1 MQAEKTLALLFAL
14 LLTGAAALL
23 GWRALHARPMTPA
36 TGGTPVNAQHLQD
49 IYCGMGCFW
58 GAEKRLRA
66 VPGVAAVEV
75 GYAGGD
81 APKVGYRDV
90 LDQED
95 RIREPHADRIVD
107 AAP

>member
-1 MQAEKTLALLFAL
+1 MRTEKMIALLFAL

-23 GWRALHARPMTPA
+23 GWRALQARPVETA

-49 IYCGMGCFW
+49 IYFGMGCFW

-66 VPGVAAVEV
+66 VPGVAEVEV

-81 APKVGYRDV
+81 AAKVGYRDV
-90 LDQED
+90 LNEEDQ
-95 RIREPHADRIVD
+95 IRAGRSHARNHE
-107 AAP
+107 